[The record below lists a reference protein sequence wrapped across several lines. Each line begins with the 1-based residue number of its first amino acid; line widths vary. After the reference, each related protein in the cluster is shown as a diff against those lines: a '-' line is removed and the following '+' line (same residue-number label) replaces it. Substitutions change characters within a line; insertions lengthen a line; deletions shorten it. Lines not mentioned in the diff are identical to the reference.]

1 MSHLHYLC
9 SIQTL
14 TTLALGENKIG
25 AEGAQFI
32 ATALARNTVS
42 YTLCA
47 HIVFSP
53 SLLNIDIENSE
64 SI

>member
-1 MSHLHYLC
+1 MPHLHYLC
-9 SIQTL
+9 SIQAL

-32 ATALARNTVS
+32 AAALASNTVS

-47 HIVFSP
+47 YIVFSP